1 MTDLFAGL
9 DDIFTGVLGE
19 AASLVAVDADPVAVT
34 GIYTARYAP
43 IEAGLYSDLDG
54 NESALDVRKAD
65 LPECFGEG
73 GHVYCRGL
81 RFKAVSIQ
89 PDEQGMV
96 KLILRKA
103 GLAPSL

>member
-1 MTDLFAGL
+1 MIDLYNGL

-19 AASLVAVDADPVAVT
+19 AASLVAVDADAVEVK
-34 GIYTARYAP
+34 GIFTARYAP
-43 IEAGLYSDLDG
+43 IDAGLYSDLDG
-54 NESALDVRKAD
+54 NESALDIRQAD

-81 RFKAVSIQ
+81 RFRAVSVQ

-103 GLAPSL
+103 GLAPV